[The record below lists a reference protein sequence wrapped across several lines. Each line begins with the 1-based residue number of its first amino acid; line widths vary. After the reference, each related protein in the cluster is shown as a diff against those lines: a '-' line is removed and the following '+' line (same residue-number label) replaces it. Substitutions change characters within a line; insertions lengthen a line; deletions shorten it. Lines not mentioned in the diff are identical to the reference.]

1 MATHSGRSI
10 GKKPQAPKLT
20 YVLYR
25 WHLIYAYVIQV
36 DRYLYGHPT
45 RRIFR
50 SANEFGPHALWL
62 LKGREEA
69 CICVCCTNKRTKNS
83 TIKKPSDVRPKPAL
97 RAPATSTQG
106 RTLREKSSITTKK
119 EAIFTRLLSD
129 LRKEIDIDVRIRDP
143 DDVVSLWPCPL
154 TQL

>member
-10 GKKPQAPKLT
+10 GKRLQVLKLT
-20 YVLYR
+20 FVIFLWYFS
-25 WHLIYAYVIQV
+25 YAYDNKV

-50 SANEFGPHALWL
+50 SANEFGPHAVWL

-69 CICVCCTNKRTKNS
+69 CVCVCCTNKRTKNS

-97 RAPATSTQG
+97 RAPAISTQG
-106 RTLREKSSITTKK
+106 RALREKSSITTKK
-119 EAIFTRLLSD
+119 EPIFTRLLSD
-129 LRKEIDIDVRIRDP
+129 LRKEIDIDIRIRDP
-143 DDVVSLWPCPL
+143 DDVVSHRLCP
-154 TQL
+154 